1 MGTEERWAQ
10 RNSRHRGTVGTEER
24 WAHRNS
30 GHGGTVGTGEYR
42 GITKEEWAQR
52 NSGHRGTDEQLGTE
66 EQSTQCVSCH
76 LVSEDKKLA
85 QKEYKGHDNFAR
97 IIQWNVKH
105 WQIQTLVREGLGF
118 FLDFSWAK
126 YIDVDFL
133 RLPTSLNRGS
143 HFYVEQTYRFHLQT

>member
-1 MGTEERWAQ
+1 MGTEEQWAQ
-10 RNSRHRGTVGTEER
+10 
-24 WAHRNS
+24 RNS
-30 GHGGTVGTGEYR
+30 GHGGTVGTEEYR

-52 NSGHRGTDEQLGTE
+52 NFRHRGTDEQLGTE
-66 EQSTQCVSCH
+66 EQSTQCVACH

-133 RLPTSLNRGS
+133 GLPTSLNRGS

>member
-1 MGTEERWAQ
+1 MYRGTFGD
-10 RNSRHRGTVGTEER
+10 RGTVGTEEQ
-24 WAHRNS
+24 WAWRNS
-30 GHGGTVGTGEYR
+30 RHRGIQRNHKGRVGT
-42 GITKEEWAQR
+42 EEQWAQR
-52 NSGHRGTDEQLGTE
+52 NFRHRGTDEQLGTE
-66 EQSTQCVSCH
+66 EQSTQCVACH

-85 QKEYKGHDNFAR
+85 QKEYKRHDNFAR
-97 IIQWNVKH
+97 IIQWSFKH

-133 RLPTSLNRGS
+133 GLPTSLNRGS

>member
-1 MGTEERWAQ
+1 MCTEEHLGTEEQWAQ
-10 RNSRHRGTVGTEER
+10 
-24 WAHRNS
+24 RNS

-52 NSGHRGTDEQLGTE
+52 NSGHRGTNKQLGTE
-66 EQSTQCVSCH
+66 EQSTQCVACH

-85 QKEYKGHDNFAR
+85 QKEYKRHDNFAR

-133 RLPTSLNRGS
+133 GLPTSLNRGS

>member
-1 MGTEERWAQ
+1 MCTEEHLGTEEQWAQ
-10 RNSRHRGTVGTEER
+10 
-24 WAHRNS
+24 RNS
-30 GHGGTVGTGEYR
+30 GHGGTVGTEEYR

-52 NSGHRGTDEQLGTE
+52 NFRHRGTDEQLGTE
-66 EQSTQCVSCH
+66 EQSTQCVACH
-76 LVSEDKKLA
+76 LVSEDNKLA
-85 QKEYKGHDNFAR
+85 QKEYKRHDNFAR

-133 RLPTSLNRGS
+133 GLPTSLNRGS

>member
-1 MGTEERWAQ
+1 MCTEEHLGTEEQWAQ
-10 RNSRHRGTVGTEER
+10 
-24 WAHRNS
+24 RNS
-30 GHGGTVGTGEYR
+30 GHGGTVGTEEYR

-52 NSGHRGTDEQLGTE
+52 NSGHRGTNEQLGTE
-66 EQSTQCVSCH
+66 EQSTQCVACH

-85 QKEYKGHDNFAR
+85 QKEYKRHDNFAR

-133 RLPTSLNRGS
+133 GLPTSLNRGS

>member
-1 MGTEERWAQ
+1 MCTEEHLGTEEQWAQ
-10 RNSRHRGTVGTEER
+10 RNTEE
-24 WAHRNS
+24 S
-30 GHGGTVGTGEYR
+30 
-42 GITKEEWAQR
+42 QR
-52 NSGHRGTDEQLGTE
+52 KSGHRGTDEQLGTE
-66 EQSTQCVSCH
+66 EQSTQCVACH

-97 IIQWNVKH
+97 IIQWNVKN

-133 RLPTSLNRGS
+133 GLPTSLNRGS
-143 HFYVEQTYRFHLQT
+143 DFYVEQTYRFHLQT

>member
-1 MGTEERWAQ
+1 MCTEEHLGTEEQWAQ
-10 RNSRHRGTVGTEER
+10 
-24 WAHRNS
+24 RNS
-30 GHGGTVGTGEYR
+30 GHGGTVGTEEYR
-42 GITKEEWAQR
+42 GITKEEWEQR
-52 NSGHRGTDEQLGTE
+52 NSGHRGTNEQLGTE
-66 EQSTQCVSCH
+66 EQSTQCVACH

-85 QKEYKGHDNFAR
+85 QKEYKRHDNFAR
-97 IIQWNVKH
+97 IIQWNFKH

-133 RLPTSLNRGS
+133 GLPTSLNRGS